1 MYTCGLD
8 ILGAEPAGGLTRPI
22 SVPSAAVSLAAG
34 AIGALLSRKHPV
46 LGFLGASALASNIH
60 AVAAGDRTWK
70 NAAKRIGKHVVAVA
84 GSLAMPKHPA
94 VGYVAGA
101 VAGDLLLD
109 GEGGGIVE
117 EWAHY
122 AGVREVP
129 EKIEM
134 IDVTPRIRDAR

>member
-8 ILGAEPAGGLTRPI
+8 ILGAEPAGGMVRQVSLSST
-22 SVPSAAVSLAAG
+22 AVSLG
-34 AIGALLSRKHPV
+34 VGALGAFLSKKHPV

-60 AVAAGDRTWK
+60 AVAAGDRTWR
-70 NAAKRIGKHVVAVA
+70 NAGRRIGKHVMAVA

-101 VAGDLLLD
+101 VAGDLLID
-109 GEGGGIVE
+109 GDGSGIVE

-122 AGVREVP
+122 AGVRDVP
-129 EKIEM
+129 QKVEIV
-134 IDVTPRIRDAR
+134 DVTPKRQTSQ